1 MEDVCPNNNSASL
14 GAIEELPQDNMT
26 DLYWQ
31 AAGNIALCQQQPT
44 STNTNTNAST
54 SNYF

>member
-14 GAIEELPQDNMT
+14 MALDDLGHEDQQNMT

-31 AAGNIALCQQQPT
+31 AA
-44 STNTNTNAST
+44 STVAAMTM
-54 SNYF
+54 

>member
-14 GAIEELPQDNMT
+14 CAMDDLGHEDQHNMT

-31 AAGNIALCQQQPT
+31 AA
-44 STNTNTNAST
+44 STHAAMTL
-54 SNYF
+54 